1 MHQLI
6 QHAQPMV
13 VAKHPSVDDMRLYIV
28 KVTAQGVE
36 YEELADELTVKDHSI
51 TDNDRL
57 YLVSYQWVNQ
67 ATITVTT
74 VGRGTVV
81 RGVEPND
88 TVLSVKVRTQDQL
101 GLPVSQVR
109 LQSDV

>member
-1 MHQLI
+1 MCQLI
-6 QHAQPMV
+6 QHTQPMV
-13 VAKHPSVDDMRLYIV
+13 VARHPSVDDMQLYIV
-28 KVTAQGVE
+28 KGAAQGAE
-36 YEELADELTVKDHSI
+36 YEELADELMVKDHSL

-57 YLVSYQWVNQ
+57 YLLSYQWVNP

-74 VGRGTVV
+74 QGRTVV
-81 RGVEPND
+81 RSVEPND
-88 TVLSVKVRTQDQL
+88 MVLSVKVRTQDQL